1 MIVSSM
7 NDSVI
12 TKRGQVSVPAALRKA
27 MGLRP
32 GQSLHWE
39 QVSDQEIR
47 VSIPRETPAGPLAML
62 GYARQIRKSPPR
74 RTAEWMR
81 QLREGE
87 R

>member
-1 MIVSSM
+1 MIVLPM

-12 TKRGQVSVPAALRKA
+12 TKRGQVSVPAGLRKA
-27 MGLRP
+27 MGLGP

-39 QVSDQEIR
+39 QVSDREIR
-47 VSIPRETPAGPLAML
+47 VSIPDEKAPGPLAML

-74 RTAEWMR
+74 RTADWMK

-87 R
+87 E